1 MAAFLNGCL
10 SNLGCLKDQFLV
22 PYCFYYM
29 LMSYIKLF
37 ITAISNS
44 ADDIALYKEIKSPS

>member
-10 SNLGCLKDQFLV
+10 SDLGCPKDQFLA